1 MLVNEDQEKL
11 FSELNI
17 LKSLDH
23 PNIVKL
29 YELYQ
34 DERFYYLVTEF
45 LSGGELFDRIKEMDE
60 FSESYAAELIK

>member
-1 MLVNEDQEKL
+1 M
-11 FSELNI
+11 
-17 LKSLDH
+17 
-23 PNIVKL
+23 KL